1 MSRAHVERKSGGD
14 CRSLLKPAGMPPI
27 ADLTPEEQEDA
38 LKKGGADLRFLFE
51 RNDVPKMVMAKWF
64 SVGVT
69 TLEKFA
75 NIAKDGQDLVDLLKD
90 HLGID
95 QAANLQDRVKV
106 AAVICAWTNAKTRVQ
121 RAAEVEAEMDS
132 KEWKK
137 PVQVSEWLAMKSGL
151 ERAVGPVEDR
161 LMPAKEYTEKKL
173 QEVEAG
179 EYRAE
184 ELGEVLSRDEVDPDT
199 MVPQWDAKG
208 NLTVKRGSGKVKDP
222 GNPEALRSRLTVMR
236 NAFQMVALKHTNRSE
251 IQGDWVRVFEE
262 YKDYLLGD
270 HVYGLH
276 AQDADGNTIAAPPFR
291 LVLTYERA
299 VRKEAAR
306 RVNQDRT
313 AYPVALKQAWKDPT
327 TKERHFTTPLSL
339 VSKRAS
345 SSTQVPGVPK
355 VEGGPAKRPKAEG
368 RPKKGGG
375 KGKQMVGC
383 ASHNP
388 EGQPICYRYNTAGER
403 CKVKRC
409 KFAHQCGICFSD
421 KHPLYQ
427 CTAGKK
433 QPPDTAGG

>member
-1 MSRAHVERKSGGD
+1 
-14 CRSLLKPAGMPPI
+14 MPPL
-27 ADLTPEEQEDA
+27 ADLTDEEQEEA

-51 RNDVPKMVMAKWF
+51 RNEVPKMVMAKWF
-64 SVGVT
+64 HVGVT
-69 TLEKFA
+69 TMEKFA
-75 NIAKDGQDLVDLLKD
+75 NIAADGADLVAVLRD
-90 HLGID
+90 HIGLD
-95 QAANLQDRVKV
+95 QAANLQNRVSV
-106 AAVICAWTNAKTRVQ
+106 AAVTCAWTNAKTRVQ
-121 RAAEVEAEMDS
+121 RAAEIEAELDT
-132 KEWKK
+132 KEWRK
-137 PVQVSEWLAMKSGL
+137 PVQVSEWLAMKAGL
-151 ERAVGPVEDR
+151 ERAVGSVEDR
-161 LMPAKEYTEKKL
+161 LMPAKEYIEKKL

-184 ELGEVLSRDEVDPDT
+184 DLSEVLSRDEVDPDT

-222 GNPEALRSRLTVMR
+222 GNPDALRSRLTVMR
-236 NAFQMVALKHTNRSE
+236 NAFQMVSLKHTNRSE
-251 IQGDWVRVFEE
+251 LQGDWVRVFED

-276 AQDADGNTIAAPPFR
+276 AQDGDGNTIAAPPFR
-291 LVLTYERA
+291 LVLTYEKA
-299 VRKEAAR
+299 VRKEATR
-306 RVNQDRT
+306 RVNQDRVT
-313 AYPVALKQAWKDPT
+313 FPVALKQAWRDPT

-345 SSTQVPGVPK
+345 SSVQGTGGARP
-355 VEGGPAKRPKAEG
+355 EGAPTKKLKPDAK
-368 RPKKGGG
+368 PKKGGG

-383 ASHNP
+383 ASHNA

-427 CTAGKK
+427 CTAGKR
-433 QPPDTAGG
+433 QPPDTAAG